1 MGKVRW
7 AGWAMAIVTALIVSG
22 VAARA
27 DIASDKPA
35 AIVIYPKI
43 SVDTTKGVDTV
54 VRLSNTNQ
62 TTPILAHCF
71 YLDANSHCS
80 GGDNE
85 GAVCT
90 SGASV
95 CTSGGQCIPGWQE
108 VDFRV
113 LLTGGQPIEWKA
125 SDGLLEGSTCDGGSR
140 DGKPCKVAE
149 DCPDGGSCPLGIPLP
164 IGVCRL
170 NPNYPCT
177 VDADCQPFPGGGQ
190 GACTSSNAGTRIPG
204 VPEDPF
210 VGELKCI
217 VIDGNGVPVPRNEL
231 KGEGL
236 IETSTVDNL
245 DVASYNA
252 IGIQATGRAV
262 DPPNELTLGG
272 QRCEGGDADGSP
284 CTSNRDCP
292 DGTCVQMG
300 EYNGCPNFLILNHF
314 FEDADDPVPG
324 SDSEVQTNLV
334 LVPCSE
340 DLLRQIPGSAVVQYL
355 VFNEFEQ
362 RFSTSKSV
370 TCFQD
375 TRLCHLD
382 TPDCSR
388 SIFNVNTSGTLTG
401 QTRINPIGKAPLPSG
416 FLGIAVET
424 HDSLDSDGGHGRS
437 AAFNLHMQGARD
449 ATDTITIP

>member
-7 AGWAMAIVTALIVSG
+7 AGWTMAIVTALTVSG
-22 VAARA
+22 AAARA

-43 SVDTTKGVDTV
+43 AVDTTKGVDTV

-62 TTPILAHCF
+62 AQPILAHCF

-85 GAVCT
+85 GAICT

-108 VDFRV
+108 IDFRIR
-113 LLTGGQPIEWKA
+113 LTAAQPIEWKA
-125 SDGLLEGSTCDGGSR
+125 SDGLKQGRTCNGGSN
-140 DGKPCKVAE
+140 DGKPCKVAD
-149 DCPDGGSCPLGIPLP
+149 DCPGGGSCPLGIPLTS
-164 IGVCRL
+164 GVCQL
-170 NPNYPCT
+170 NPSKPCG
-177 VDADCQPFPGGGQ
+177 VDQDCSPFPGGT
-190 GACTSSNAGTRIPG
+190 CTTSNGGTLIPG

-217 VIDGNGVPVPRNEL
+217 AIDENGVPIARNDL

-236 IETSTVDNL
+236 LETSTETNL

-252 IGIQATGRAV
+252 IGVQATGNQI
-262 DPPNELTLGG
+262 DPPNVLTLGG
-272 QRCEGGDADGSP
+272 QQCDSGDNAGLP
-284 CTSNRDCP
+284 CTSKQDCP
-292 DGTCVQMG
+292 NGTCVQMG

-324 SDSEVQTNLV
+324 SESTVQTNLV

-340 DLLRQIPGSAVVQYL
+340 DLLRQIPGAAVVQYL

-375 TRLCHLD
+375 TRLCKLD

-416 FLGIAVET
+416 LLGIAVET
-424 HDSLDSDGGHGRS
+424 HTNSNVRS
-437 AAFNLHMQGARD
+437 AAFNLHMQGARS